1 MNHMAKILSG
11 LQPASVFE
19 YFEAISEIPR
29 GSGDEERL
37 SNYIKQFAEDLGLW
51 VHQDQDF
58 NLIIKKPASPGYENA
73 PTVILQ
79 GHMDMVCEKREEVVH
94 DFTKDPIRLVVDG
107 DNIKADG
114 TTLGA
119 DNGIAVAYIMA
130 VLADKTLKH
139 PAIEGL
145 ITTGEEVGMVGAE
158 KLDGSLL
165 SGKILINM
173 DVENEGEIFTSCA
186 GGVRAKI
193 QVDIKREKAQEGM
206 TACEIKLSGLKGGHS
221 GMEIDKKRGNAN
233 KLLGRVLYDIS
244 KSMGVQLSCIS
255 GGAKMNAI
263 PRDSRA
269 IVLVEE
275 SKRHELGAAISS
287 WEKVFQKE
295 LSGADPHLKLELH
308 QLEGEFDIICPKDAE
323 RAISMLVMMPNGVM
337 TMSQEMEGLVESSSN
352 IGILTTA
359 EAYVEFDSAVRSN
372 IKSQKLSI
380 VTQMQCMCKALGAT
394 LELEADYPEWEYSK
408 DSYIRD
414 VFIAVYEK
422 KYEKKPLITAVHCGL
437 ECGIFKEVIGD
448 IDIVAFG
455 PDVHDVHTPDEHM
468 SISSI
473 KRTWDYLL
481 DVLESIK

>member
-1 MNHMAKILSG
+1 MSKILRG
-11 LQPASVFE
+11 LEPASVFK
-19 YFEAISEIPR
+19 YFAAISEIPR

-37 SNYIKQFAEDLGLW
+37 SNYIKQFANELGLQ

-58 NLIIKKPASPGYENA
+58 NLIIKKTASPGYENA

-79 GHMDMVCEKREEVVH
+79 GHMDMVCEKREDVEH
-94 DFTKDPIRLVVDG
+94 DFTKDPIKLIVDG
-107 DNIKADG
+107 DFIKADG

-130 VLADKTLKH
+130 VLADKELKH
-139 PAIEGL
+139 PPIEGL
-145 ITTGEEVGMVGAE
+145 ITTGEEVGMCGAA

-186 GGVRAKI
+186 GGVRARI
-193 QVDIKREKAQEGM
+193 MVDIKREKAMEGM
-206 TACEIKLSGLKGGHS
+206 VACEIKLSGLKGGHS

-244 KSMGVQLSCIS
+244 KNAGAQLSSID

-263 PRDSRA
+263 PRDARA
-269 IVLVEE
+269 IVLVEK
-275 SKRHELGAAISS
+275 SKLQELNSAINS
-287 WEKVFQKE
+287 WENVFQKE
-295 LSGADPHLKLELH
+295 LSAADPNVKLEMRK
-308 QLEGEFDIICPKDAE
+308 LEGEFDIISPRDAE
-323 RAISMLVMMPNGVM
+323 RVISMLVMIPNGIM
-337 TMSQEMEGLVESSSN
+337 TMSQEIEGLVESSSN
-352 IGILTTA
+352 IGIITTG
-359 EAYVEFDSAVRSN
+359 ENSVEFDSAVRSN

-380 VTQMQCMCKALGAT
+380 VAQMECMCKALGAR

-408 DSYIRD
+408 DSHIRD
-414 VFIAVYEK
+414 IFTSVYEK

-455 PDVHDVHTPDEHM
+455 PDVYDVHTPDEHM

-473 KRTWDYLL
+473 KRTWEYLL